1 MADSHAIIELQTT
14 TTLEDTMTGEQR
26 RDPTTDV
33 ATGFGYGPVSLSVE
47 LTPSGIMESRDSG
60 GDVVVMAYAPN
71 AGDVWD
77 EGCHAAISALADS
90 WGVDSGYHNVRN
102 WATPLRYV
110 TVNVAESDDGGD
122 LALEILRSFQSGE
135 LPEGAEDRI
144 YELEDAEH
152 EQSIQEGWHDA
163 PCDRCA

>member
-1 MADSHAIIELQTT
+1 MIR
-14 TTLEDTMTGEQR
+14 EQVR
-26 RDPTTDV
+26 ESKSEVR
-33 ATGFGYGPVSLSVE
+33 TGFGYGPVTMDLE

-60 GDVVVMAYAPN
+60 GDAVVMVYAPN

-90 WGVDSGYHNVRN
+90 WGVDSGSYVVGN

-122 LALEILRSFQSGE
+122 LALEILRSFQSNY
-135 LPEGAEDRI
+135 LPDGAEDRI
-144 YELEDAEH
+144 AALEFEEH
-152 EQSIQEGWHDA
+152 EQSIQEGWHDE
-163 PCDRCA
+163 PCDRCPNV